1 MRILRLFIIL
11 CIWAVPIAILCYWH
25 NMPKYGSE
33 ELKDGQYSI
42 KNNSLVWD
50 LELTNGVLKSTRIRN
65 TKTKEV
71 LDLSGEDFSIKLGPT
86 KDLGWIIKDGEQIFV
101 SKTGKTITPEECQ
114 PLYIVREKN
123 KTSLLFYY
131 EPFQIILNLEFAH
144 DPKENFIRRS
154 ISLTSCY
161 DKELVVEE
169 VVLGDWSIDYTAQ
182 GGGKGLPAFVN
193 DKWFLSGEEPWF
205 ETKVSPNHILLA
217 HHPSGYLNKGG
228 SWTTDSTIIGG
239 GSEDAKTILKDYV
252 RSVMLPPKFF
262 SLYNTWY
269 DIRNEDL
276 TADNVVLNFMDLQRR
291 LDPYGASIDYCVID
305 DGWFDKDTLYEADTN
320 TFPKGLKEVSD
331 TIAFSHSKLGLWL
344 PYSGLYLDNKTLR
357 EKYPFEEASSQFFCL
372 SGTNYFSALSKRL
385 EEVIKEDRVSF
396 FKHDF
401 NYFNCT
407 MPRHGHLRNIYQGA
421 EANMRRT
428 AELLDLERKTDPEVI
443 QALTTGI
450 NLSPWWLKYAHILW
464 MGGGD
469 VDYSANH
476 PVTTRSAAEMTYR
489 DGLLYHLLKEKE
501 IFFPLYALM
510 THGIID
516 GKLNSVVPWVTNSQW
531 ADYVMNYMGRGTA
544 IRELFIYY
552 PKLDEKKSEIL
563 AKALNWADEH
573 NAQMRNSEMIL
584 GNPNKN
590 EVYGFRGH
598 DDQGNVYASIRNP
611 KLTDEEVAITDL
623 GIESE
628 YYRVSYPYHKVCEA
642 KTLPRLQIP
651 AESVL
656 IIESLQALTQPT
668 VINARA
674 DQNLITF
681 DEPSSV
687 PVFLYSKDNLGLTAK
702 KVNKNLWQL
711 DNSNQI
717 SIPTTVQTAQV
728 QYSSNGFSFD
738 LNIPDNATADL
749 VITIPSRKAAL
760 KLTDNQKNLA
770 ETRKPKFDNASWN
783 TYVYTLQSG
792 KHVIEGEDT
801 ENIYTDIKLDIHL
814 RVNLPLPQMAVKAD
828 ATQTSKTDPCA
839 VSQNV
844 LKKTYTIE

>member
-1 MRILRLFIIL
+1 MRILKFLIIL

-25 NMPKYGSE
+25 NMPKYGSA

-50 LELTNGVLKSTRIRN
+50 LKITDGVLKTTQIRN

-71 LDLSGEDFSIKLGPT
+71 LDLNGEDFSIKLGPT

-101 SKTGKTITPEECQ
+101 SKTGKTITPEECK
-114 PLYIVREKN
+114 PLDIVREKT
-123 KTSLLFYY
+123 KTSLLFCY
-131 EPFQIILNLEFAH
+131 EPFQIILNVEFAH

-154 ISLTSCY
+154 ISLTSY
-161 DKELVVEE
+161 YEKELVVEE
-169 VVLGDWSIDYTAQ
+169 VALGDWSIDDTVS
-182 GGGKGLPAFVN
+182 GGGKGLPAFIN

-205 ETKVSPNHILLA
+205 ETKVFPNHILLA
-217 HHPSGYLNKGG
+217 HHPSAYLNKGD

-239 GSEDAKTILKDYV
+239 GTENARAILKDYV

-320 TFPKGLKEVSD
+320 TFPNGLKGVSD
-331 TIAFSHSKLGLWL
+331 IITSNKSKFGLWL

-428 AELLDLERKTDPEVI
+428 AELLDLERKTDPEMI

-469 VDYSANH
+469 VDYSAHH
-476 PVTTRSAAEMTYR
+476 PVTMRSAAEMTYR

-584 GNPNKN
+584 GDPNKN

-611 KLTDEEVAITDL
+611 KLTDEEVVITDL

-628 YYRVSYPYHKVCEA
+628 YYRVSYPYHKVCET
-642 KTLPRLQIP
+642 KTLPKLQIP

-656 IIESLQALTQPT
+656 IVESIQALTQPT
-668 VINARA
+668 IINARA

-687 PVFLYSKDNLGLTAK
+687 PVFLYSNDNLGLTAK
-702 KVNKNLWQL
+702 KINKNLWQL

-717 SIPTTVQTAQV
+717 TIPTTVQTAPL
-728 QYSSNGFSFD
+728 QYASNGFSFN
-738 LNIPDNATADL
+738 LTIPDNATADL
-749 VITIPSRKAAL
+749 VITVPRRKAAL

-770 ETRKPKFDNASWN
+770 ETRKPKFDTANWN

-814 RVNLPLPQMAVKAD
+814 RINLPLTQMAVKAD
-828 ATQTSKTDPCA
+828 ATQTNKKDPCA
-839 VSQNV
+839 VSQNT
-844 LKKTYTIE
+844 LQKTYTIE

>member
-1 MRILRLFIIL
+1 
-11 CIWAVPIAILCYWH
+11 
-25 NMPKYGSE
+25 MPKYGSE

-50 LELTNGVLKSTRIRN
+50 LKLTDGVLKSTRIRN

-86 KDLGWIIKDGEQIFV
+86 KDLGWIIKDGEQIFA

-114 PLYIVREKN
+114 PLDIVREKT

-131 EPFQIILNLEFAH
+131 EPFQIILNLEFTH

-154 ISLTSCY
+154 LSLTSYY

-169 VVLGDWSIDYTAQ
+169 VVLGDWNIDYTAQ
-182 GGGKGLPAFVN
+182 GGGKGLPAFIN
-193 DKWFLSGEEPWF
+193 NKWFLSGEEPWF

-217 HHPSGYLNKGG
+217 HHPSAYLNKGD
-228 SWTTDSTIIGG
+228 SWTTDSAIIGG
-239 GSEDAKTILKDYV
+239 GTENARAILKDYV

-269 DIRNEDL
+269 DIRKEELN
-276 TADNVVLNFMDLQRR
+276 ADNVVNNFLELQNK
-291 LDPYGASIDYCVID
+291 LIPHGASIDYCVID

-320 TFPKGLKEVSD
+320 TFPNGLKGVSD
-331 TIAFSHSKLGLWL
+331 IIVSNNSKFGLWL

-385 EEVIKEDRVSF
+385 EEVVKEDRVSF

-428 AELLDLERKTDPEVI
+428 AELLDLERKTDPEMI

-590 EVYGFRGH
+590 ELYGFRGH
-598 DDQGNVYASIRNP
+598 DDQGNIYVSIRNP
-611 KLTDEEVAITDL
+611 KLTDEEVTITDL
-623 GIESE
+623 GIETE
-628 YYRVSYPYHKVCEA
+628 YYRVSYPYHKVCET
-642 KTLPRLQIP
+642 KTLPKLQIL

-656 IIESLQALTQPT
+656 IVESQDLKSLTKPAI
-668 VINARA
+668 INAR
-674 DQNLITF
+674 
-681 DEPSSV
+681 
-687 PVFLYSKDNLGLTAK
+687 
-702 KVNKNLWQL
+702 
-711 DNSNQI
+711 
-717 SIPTTVQTAQV
+717 
-728 QYSSNGFSFD
+728 
-738 LNIPDNATADL
+738 
-749 VITIPSRKAAL
+749 
-760 KLTDNQKNLA
+760 
-770 ETRKPKFDNASWN
+770 
-783 TYVYTLQSG
+783 
-792 KHVIEGEDT
+792 T
-801 ENIYTDIKLDIHL
+801 E
-814 RVNLPLPQMAVKAD
+814 Q
-828 ATQTSKTDPCA
+828 
-839 VSQNV
+839 
-844 LKKTYTIE
+844 